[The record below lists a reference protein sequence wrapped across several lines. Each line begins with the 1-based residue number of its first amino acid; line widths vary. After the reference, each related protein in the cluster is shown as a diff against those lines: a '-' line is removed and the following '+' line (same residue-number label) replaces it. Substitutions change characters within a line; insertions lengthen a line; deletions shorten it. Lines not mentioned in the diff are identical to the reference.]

1 MMILTYRYRIE
12 DGGTATRRA
21 LRAQARAVNYVWNYC
36 CEIDREAHRR
46 WKAGRP
52 VRRPTSYD
60 LANLCRGVTGELGIH
75 SDTVDAVCARF
86 ADARKACF
94 PRTPRFRSFK
104 RSLDWV
110 PFSNFK
116 RPAKLAEGVLT
127 LMRRRYRLWQSRPL
141 PDGGR
146 PTSWCLSVDAR
157 ERWYANIQVEVP
169 EGDLRGGSAL
179 GLDLGLKDLAVG
191 SDGSRVP
198 APRLYRAEERRI
210 ALHQKQGQRGRTRA
224 LQAKVRNRR
233 RHFLHT
239 ASTGI
244 VRRCAEIYVG
254 DVSASRLARCGLPGF
269 GKSVLDASWSALRG
283 MLQYKSI
290 ATGARCAIVS
300 ERFSSQACSCC
311 RTIPASSPKGRAALG
326 VRHWDCSDCG
336 ATHDRDVNA
345 ARNILAAGAECRP
358 PVAEILALEGG
369 EGVKRTSQWMFFGG
383 SRSTSR
389 ALPRSSTA

>member
-1 MMILTYRYRIE
+1 MILTYRYRIK

-141 PDGGR
+141 PEGGR

-157 ERWYANIQVEVP
+157 GRWYANIQVEVP
-169 EGDLRGGSAL
+169 EGDLRDGLGARSRPGFEGPRGRLRRLARAGAAALPRRGAPHRAPSEAGPARPGEGAPGQGPQPPQAFPPHGVHGHRATLCADLRRGRERVPSRPVRASRFREVRPRRELGRVPRHAPIRVDRDGSAL
-179 GLDLGLKDLAVG
+179 CHRVRAVQFPG
-191 SDGSRVP
+191 VLVLPDDP
-198 APRLYRAEERRI
+198 
-210 ALHQKQGQRGRTRA
+210 GQ
-224 LQAKVRNRR
+224 Q
-233 RHFLHT
+233 
-239 ASTGI
+239 
-244 VRRCAEIYVG
+244 
-254 DVSASRLARCGLPGF
+254 
-269 GKSVLDASWSALRG
+269 
-283 MLQYKSI
+283 
-290 ATGARCAIVS
+290 S
-300 ERFSSQACSCC
+300 ER
-311 RTIPASSPKGRAALG
+311 
-326 VRHWDCSDCG
+326 
-336 ATHDRDVNA
+336 
-345 ARNILAAGAECRP
+345 
-358 PVAEILALEGG
+358 
-369 EGVKRTSQWMFFGG
+369 
-383 SRSTSR
+383 
-389 ALPRSSTA
+389 